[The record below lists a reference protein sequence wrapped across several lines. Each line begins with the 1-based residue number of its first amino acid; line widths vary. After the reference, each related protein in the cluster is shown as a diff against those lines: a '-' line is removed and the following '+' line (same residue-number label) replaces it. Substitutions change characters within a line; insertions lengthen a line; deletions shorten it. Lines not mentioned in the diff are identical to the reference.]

1 MATLAEIRA
10 KLQAQET
17 RTTGGS
23 GGDNAIYP
31 HWNISE
37 GTTATLR
44 FLRFKS
50 GNTFF
55 RVQRAMIRLSFRALK
70 DKLIVNLLLYKFLYG
85 NVGTVGSCPNSSEVR
100 PGLKIPSPEDMGLQ
114 VLEKEILCIPR
125 VCSRESH

>member
-37 GTTATLR
+37 GTTAIQDSSDPKPATH
-44 FLRFKS
+44 FS
-50 GNTFF
+50 G
-55 RVQRAMIRLSFRALK
+55 
-70 DKLIVNLLLYKFLYG
+70 
-85 NVGTVGSCPNSSEVR
+85 PNE
-100 PGLKIPSPEDMGLQ
+100 Q
-114 VLEKEILCIPR
+114 
-125 VCSRESH
+125 

>member
-31 HWNISE
+31 IEYSRRYN
-37 GTTATLR
+37 GYPR
-44 FLRFKS
+44 FDANP

-55 RVQRAMIRLSFRALK
+55 RAQRAMIPSVSRALK
-70 DKLIVNLLLYKFLYG
+70 DKLIVNLLLYKS
-85 NVGTVGSCPNSSEVR
+85 VWKCGTVGSCPNSS
-100 PGLKIPSPEDMGLQ
+100 
-114 VLEKEILCIPR
+114 
-125 VCSRESH
+125 